1 MKKILKPFVLFFL
14 LLGTLSFGGSCG
26 GGGAP
31 PASIPAPVTQLM
43 TISPPSQTGAVL
55 ITGEPGAALAN
66 ATVQARNVNQVGPF
80 SWLKELLI
88 RSAHAQIFITETLAD
103 DQGAFSLQIDGS
115 SGDTIE
121 IRQELN
127 GDFSDAVALIVP

>member
-1 MKKILKPFVLFFL
+1 MKNILKAFVSIFI
-14 LLGTLSFGGSCG
+14 LLGALSVGASCG

-88 RSAHAQIFITETLAD
+88 RSAHAQIFITETVAD
-103 DQGAFSLQIDGS
+103 DQGAFSLQIDGT
-115 SGDTIE
+115 SGDSID

-127 GDFSDAVALIVP
+127 GDFSDPVTLTVP